1 MAFLYRA
8 CQLAAICRWKLRR
21 FKVESA
27 GEPSRRGGTEATRR
41 SSRVKLDAR
50 VASHWVPRV
59 RVGHMLYLA
68 AIAFCDGCNVAT
80 ARTERGW
87 RAYVTTGKDG
97 EPSVTII
104 CPACSERSFG
114 DDEAA

>member
-1 MAFLYRA
+1 
-8 CQLAAICRWKLRR
+8 
-21 FKVESA
+21 
-27 GEPSRRGGTEATRR
+27 
-41 SSRVKLDAR
+41 
-50 VASHWVPRV
+50 
-59 RVGHMLYLA
+59 MLYLA

-87 RAYVTTGKDG
+87 RAYITTGKDS